1 MNQDKLHSPQHS
13 TARAVLRAGGPVV
26 AVVGVVFI
34 IVAMGSF
41 FSAFGTFEPPRYF
54 WCAFVGMPLLII
66 GLVMSW
72 FGYMGAVYRYM
83 AGEGAPVAKDVVN
96 YMGENIQ
103 PGVKAVAKAVTEGIV
118 EAQNEQQPKPPA
130 DA

>member
-1 MNQDKLHSPQHS
+1 MNQDKLRSPQHS
-13 TARAVLRAGGPVV
+13 TVRAVLRVGGPVV
-26 AVVGVVFI
+26 AVLGVVLT
-34 IVAMGSF
+34 IVGIGSF
-41 FSAFGTFEPPRYF
+41 FAAFDSFEPPRYF
-54 WCAFVGMPLLII
+54 WCAFVGMPLLMI
-66 GLVMSW
+66 GLVVSW

-103 PGVKAVAKAVTEGIV
+103 PGVKALAKAVTEGIV
-118 EAQNEQQPKPPA
+118 EAQKEEEPKPPV